1 MRIQSILCTLLI
13 LAIAPLSAFAQSRT
27 VSGTVTDLEE
37 GEPLIGVTVV
47 LQNTSKGTITDYNG
61 EYSIEVESPTDTL
74 VFSYVGYS
82 TRKVAAGVENRLDIQ
97 LALEAEALDEV
108 VVVGYGT
115 MRKSD
120 LTGSVF
126 SVKGKEI
133 NQNPD
138 ANALQGLQ
146 GRVPGVQVSSPSG
159 NPGENPV
166 VRIRGVAT
174 FLGGASPIFVVDGVI
189 TDDISFLNSGDIES
203 VEVLKDAS
211 ATAIYG
217 TRGANGVIIITTKSG
232 QTGKPQVNLNA
243 TYSQEFVPQ
252 KIDVLE
258 AREFAQVVNEIQ
270 PGTFNNLDALPNTNW
285 QDEVINDG
293 APIQKYEL
301 SVSGGS
307 DNYTYYFGGS
317 YYDQTGVLEKSD
329 YQRYSLKLNNNL
341 KATDF
346 LSIGTNL
353 TFSKED
359 KNNPPGVVATA
370 YRAWPTSTP
379 TNAEGEFIEVMGS
392 GNPLAA
398 IEVTNNFDDRLRAI
412 GNLYADLNFLRDF
425 TFRTSYQL
433 DWRLRENTSFSPVF
447 FVSPQQQNEINDLSK
462 SRDLQNNWIWE
473 NTLTYKK
480 DFGNNR
486 FNIVGGYTAQEFSSE
501 GFSANVDDLI
511 RESEDF
517 WYISAGDA
525 TTLNAFNSES
535 SFSYISYLFR
545 LNYSFAG
552 KYLFTG
558 TFRRDGSSKFGPD
571 NRWGNFPSLALG
583 WRLSEEPFLAGV
595 KSLDNLK
602 FRVSWGING
611 NDQIPFNGR
620 FARVGSNSLEAV
632 FGPGEVLVP
641 GATLTDAGNPGLQWE
656 NTESY
661 DIGLEFSFLSGRIT
675 GELDYYNKQ
684 TDKVLV
690 SLLLPAHF
698 GNGAFNRVV
707 FNAADVENSGFEF
720 FLNYNNSVGD
730 FTYNLGINGSTVN
743 NEVLSVGAAD
753 EFIQDGSLNNGQL
766 VTRTEKGFP
775 VGAFFGYKTEG
786 VFQNEAELN
795 QFATLPGQRVGDFR
809 YQDTNNDGTISPEDR
824 VVLGS
829 YIPDY
834 LFGFNADVGY
844 KGFNLQ
850 VFFQGQVGNEI
861 YNGKRAVRPEL
872 YNFESFILDRWTG
885 EGSTNS
891 QPRLTNAGLNYS
903 PSDWFIE
910 DGSFLRIRNVTLS
923 YQPNKAFLQRF
934 GLGSASIFL
943 RGTNVHTFTEY
954 SGYSPEIASQNVL
967 SSGIDLGL
975 YPITAVYSA
984 GINLSF

>member
-1 MRIQSILCTLLI
+1 
-13 LAIAPLSAFAQSRT
+13 
-27 VSGTVTDLEE
+27 VTSLEE

-47 LQNTSKGTITDYNG
+47 IQNTSAGTVTDYEGN
-61 EYSIEVESPTDTL
+61 YSINVNSPQDTL
-74 VFSYVGYS
+74 VFSYIGYQS
-82 TRKVAAGVENRLDIQ
+82 QQVAAGVSNQIDIQ
-97 LALEAEALDEV
+97 LAQSAESLEEV

-126 SVKGKEI
+126 SLEGKEI

-146 GRVPGVQVSSPSG
+146 GKVPGVQVSSPSG

-189 TDDISFLNSGDIES
+189 TNDISFLNSGDIQS

-217 TRGANGVIIITTKSG
+217 TRGANGVIIITTKTG
-232 QTGKPQVNLNA
+232 QSGKPVVNFNA
-243 TYSQEFVPQ
+243 TYSQEFVHQ
-252 KIDVLE
+252 KIDLLG
-258 AREFAQVVNEIQ
+258 ARDFAQVVNEIQ
-270 PGTFNNLDALPNTNW
+270 PGTFNNLDALSNTDW
-285 QDEVINDG
+285 QEEVINDG
-293 APIQKYEL
+293 AGIQKYEL

-307 DNYTYYFGGS
+307 DKYNYYFGGS
-317 YYDQTGVLEKSD
+317 YFDQTGVLEKSD

-341 KATDF
+341 QAASF
-346 LSIGTNL
+346 LNLGTNL
-353 TFSKED
+353 TFAKED

-379 TNAEGEFIEVMGS
+379 TDANGNFVEVEGS
-392 GNPLAA
+392 GNPIAA
-398 IEVTNNFDDRLRAI
+398 IEFTNNFDDRIRAL
-412 GNLYADLNFLRDF
+412 GNLYADLTFLRDF

-433 DWRLRENTSFSPVF
+433 DWRLRENTAFSPVF
-447 FVSPQQQNEINDLSK
+447 FVSPQQQNEMNNLSK
-462 SRDLQNNWIWE
+462 ARDISNTWIFE

-480 DFGNNR
+480 DFGNHR
-486 FNIVGGYTAQEFSSE
+486 FNVLGGYTTQEFSAE
-501 GFSANVDDLI
+501 RFSASIENLI
-511 RESEDF
+511 REEEEF
-517 WYISAGDA
+517 WYIDAGDI
-525 TTLNAFNSES
+525 TTLNANNSEE

-558 TFRRDGSSKFGPD
+558 TFRRDGSSKFGPE

-595 KSLDNLK
+595 ESLDNLK
-602 FRVSWGING
+602 LRVSWGING

-632 FGPGEVLVP
+632 FGPNEELVP
-641 GATLTDAGNPGLQWE
+641 GATLTDAGNSSLQWE

-661 DIGLEFSFLSGRIT
+661 DIGLEFSFLSGRLT
-675 GELDYYNKQ
+675 GEIDYYNKQ
-684 TDKVLV
+684 TDQVLV

-720 FLNYNNSVGD
+720 FLNYSNSAGA
-730 FTYNLGINGSTVN
+730 FTYDLGINASTVN

-766 VTRTEKGFP
+766 VTRTQQGLP
-775 VGAFFGYKTEG
+775 VGAFFGYKTVG

-795 QFATLPGQRVGDFR
+795 QFPTLAGQQVGDFI
-809 YQDTNNDGTISPEDR
+809 YQDTDNNGTITPDDR

-834 LFGFNADVGY
+834 LFGFNANIGY
-844 KGFNLQ
+844 KGFGLQ
-850 VFFQGQVGNEI
+850 LFFQGQVGNEI

-872 YNFESFILDRWTG
+872 YNFESFVLDRWTG

-910 DGSFLRIRNVTLS
+910 DGSFLRLRTVTLS
-923 YQPNKAFLQRF
+923 YQPSQAFLR
-934 GLGSASIFL
+934 GLGLASASVFL
-943 RGTNVHTFTEY
+943 RGTNVYTFTEY

-984 GINLSF
+984 GLSFSF